1 MEKKKLGYLS
11 SLDLLRGLA
20 ALAVC
25 YFHFTHGNPDFLS
38 KTNLL
43 YQSGRYGFLGVDV
56 FFVISGF
63 VIPYAMYRGMYRF
76 KNFGK
81 FLLKRVIRIEP
92 PFIASIILVI
102 ALNWLSTLSPYYRGA
117 GFTIDFTALALHL
130 GYLNA
135 FFQYPWVN
143 DVYWT
148 LAIEFQ
154 YYIIIALIFPLL
166 IHSKK
171 YYSFIALGVFG
182 MMGFFITGHNFIFNY
197 GLLFV
202 VGILLFQFKIGY
214 LKDAEF
220 GTLLLIALLLIFVKF
235 DKRYLVAAL
244 LPYFFIL
251 YFDFNNKISKFLG
264 NISYSLYLVHIPIG
278 GRIINICETLIQS
291 EQIRSVFVF
300 VALAVSIFA
309 AWVFFMVI
317 EKPAMELAK
326 KIGYAKKQI
335 NLEVKPES
343 T

>member
-20 ALAVC
+20 AVAVC

-38 KTNLL
+38 KTNIL

-76 KNFGK
+76 KNFGT

-92 PFIASIILVI
+92 PFLISIILVI
-102 ALNWLSTLSPYYRGA
+102 ALNWLSTLSPYYRGT
-117 GFTIDFTALALHL
+117 GFTIDYTALALHL

-135 FFQYPWVN
+135 FFEYPWVN

-171 YYSFIALGVFG
+171 YFSFIALGLFG
-182 MMGFFITGHNFIFNY
+182 VMGFFITGHNFIFNY

-202 VGILLFQFKIGY
+202 VGILLFQFQIGY
-214 LKDAEF
+214 LKNAEF
-220 GTLLLIALLLIFVKF
+220 GALLLIALLMIYVKF
-235 DKRYLVAAL
+235 DNRYLMAAL

-251 YFDFNNKISKFLG
+251 YFNLTSGVSKFLG

-278 GRIINICETLIQS
+278 GRIINICETLFQS

-309 AWVFFMVI
+309 AWIFFMLI
-317 EKPAMELAK
+317 EKPAMNLAK
-326 KIGYAKKQI
+326 KIGYSKK
-335 NLEVKPES
+335 NGKPEAQPQ
-343 T
+343 TA